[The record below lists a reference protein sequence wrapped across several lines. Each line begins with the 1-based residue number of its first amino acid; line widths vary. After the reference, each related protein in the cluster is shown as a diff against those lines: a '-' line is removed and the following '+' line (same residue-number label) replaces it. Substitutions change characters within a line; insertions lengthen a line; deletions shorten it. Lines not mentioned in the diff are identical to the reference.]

1 MRSLAYCG
9 VFKRTCT
16 GTSILIY
23 KQSWNKVANTRT
35 MKKRPRN
42 DYYQQKLVKMQSNLF
57 FVHADL
63 IEPITV
69 KLLQR
74 PKVGT
79 GHKLAGC
86 CVSVN
91 VQNPLVPVL
100 VNNSLAKTGF
110 AVSAIALLAGSES
123 PSFLAVDTLSPN
135 D

>member
-1 MRSLAYCG
+1 M
-9 VFKRTCT
+9 
-16 GTSILIY
+16 
-23 KQSWNKVANTRT
+23 
-35 MKKRPRN
+35 
-42 DYYQQKLVKMQSNLF
+42 
-57 FVHADL
+57 HADL
-63 IEPITV
+63 IELITV

-100 VNNSLAKTGF
+100 VNTSLAKQELPTSF